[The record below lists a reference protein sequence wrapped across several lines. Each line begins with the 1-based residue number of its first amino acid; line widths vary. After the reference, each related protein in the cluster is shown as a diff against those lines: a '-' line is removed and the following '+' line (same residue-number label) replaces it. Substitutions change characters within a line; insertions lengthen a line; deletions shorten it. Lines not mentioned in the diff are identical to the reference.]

1 MVRPLVCKL
10 LEDRHHISSAPD
22 TLPSIHRCPLNNVWE
37 NASSKK
43 ACVKYQRNLK
53 TMRVMKIQKEKK
65 RKRSLEPGVD
75 ETYFLN

>member
-65 RKRSLEPGVD
+65 KKKITGTWGG